1 MNENGERF
9 LEFCAINDLVIGGT
23 LFKHKDIHKFT
34 WESPNHRDRN
44 QIDHIA
50 INGRYRGSLLD
61 TRAMTSADVGS
72 DHHLVIAKL
81 RLKLT
86 RYRVAGAERRSTYDT
101 VRLKSPTVRKAF
113 VLELKNRFQCLQAED
128 EGVTGDMSHDTETD
142 DEDLVENEWNK
153 FKVAYNSTATKL
165 VGFKKRKYKEW
176 ISETTWRAINE
187 RRKLKLELNSVRS
200 ERIKALKR

>member
-1 MNENGERF
+1 M
-9 LEFCAINDLVIGGT
+9 EFCAGNDLVIGGT

-61 TRAMTSADVGS
+61 TRAMRGADVGS

-101 VRLKSPTVRKAF
+101 VRLKSPTVKKAF
-113 VLELKNRFQCLQAED
+113 VLELKNRFQCLQTDD
-128 EGVTGDMSHDTETD
+128 EGVAGDMSHDTETD
-142 DEDLVENEWNK
+142 DEDLVEHEWNRAFPRTPK
-153 FKVAYNSTATKL
+153 QTSAYTSNHTRGL
-165 VGFKKRKYKEW
+165 CFG
-176 ISETTWRAINE
+176 
-187 RRKLKLELNSVRS
+187 
-200 ERIKALKR
+200 